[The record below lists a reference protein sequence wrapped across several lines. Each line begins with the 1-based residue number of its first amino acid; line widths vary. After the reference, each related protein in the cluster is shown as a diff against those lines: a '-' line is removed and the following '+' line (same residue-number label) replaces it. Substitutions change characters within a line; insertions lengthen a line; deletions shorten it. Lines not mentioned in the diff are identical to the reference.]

1 MQSVADGQPAP
12 THLLQ
17 DHADCSSQRRR
28 GSDAETAHQTPVASP
43 DIDSSSSS
51 SPLWSPA
58 EDSAARFKLQQTS
71 PRCPVN
77 YAYHEGQSSLGS
89 SRRRRP
95 SPLKMSLTGDK
106 IDDSRQGRAGAWFS
120 PRGTPTERTASPDA
134 TPTKMRGSPLGT
146 SAPPSP
152 GRPKPSSPA
161 RFSLFSSSVSAALKS
176 IASSPVPAPQ
186 EDELANVDIEAA
198 LFPSGTP
205 PEGDGVSPAAFK
217 NLHMNAT
224 GLLRKF
230 QSAYR
235 HRTAAFRE
243 LEAEQEAQEEEKSEF
258 ETRTRHLKMQ
268 LEDMARKAAESEATM
283 RELMDELNKEKKLRI
298 VEQRARE
305 KSSISSSMSTR
316 SEDLDAEDD
325 QRRSTRRRSGLT
337 VKSDLSS
344 DTDEDSVEE
353 ASVFSRSR
361 SPTLTASTLD
371 VGSLENM
378 PPPPPPPSHTKPAML
393 GPPRAP
399 RQAQP
404 QMSTIQ
410 KLFKGMSS
418 EAPKDD
424 EMRAVYS
431 CRNCQ
436 GQDASVAWD
445 TASLLRDENRGLK
458 KRVGELEE
466 AVEEAL
472 DAVNGI
478 RL

>member
-1 MQSVADGQPAP
+1 
-12 THLLQ
+12 
-17 DHADCSSQRRR
+17 
-28 GSDAETAHQTPVASP
+28 
-43 DIDSSSSS
+43 
-51 SPLWSPA
+51 
-58 EDSAARFKLQQTS
+58 
-71 PRCPVN
+71 
-77 YAYHEGQSSLGS
+77 
-89 SRRRRP
+89 
-95 SPLKMSLTGDK
+95 MSLTGDK
-106 IDDSRQGRAGAWFS
+106 IDDGRQGRVGTWFS
-120 PRGTPTERTASPDA
+120 PRSPPTAERTASADA

-146 SAPPSP
+146 SAPT
-152 GRPKPSSPA
+152 SPA
-161 RFSLFSSSVSAALKS
+161 LKGVTP
-176 IASSPVPAPQ
+176 SPVPAPQ
-186 EDELANVDIEAA
+186 DDELANVDIEAA
-198 LFPSGTP
+198 LFPSGAP
-205 PEGDGVSPAAFK
+205 ADGDAFSPAAFK

-230 QSAYR
+230 QSAYQ
-235 HRTAAFRE
+235 HRTMAFRE
-243 LEAEQEAQEEEKSEF
+243 LEAEQEAQEDEKSEF

-268 LEDMARKAAESEATM
+268 LEDMARKAADNEAAM
-283 RELMDELNKEKKLRI
+283 RALMEELNKEKKLRI
-298 VEQRARE
+298 AEQHARE
-305 KSSISSSMSTR
+305 KNSISSSMSTR
-316 SEDLDAEDD
+316 SEDLGAEED
-325 QRRSTRRRSGLT
+325 QRRSARRRSGLT

-371 VGSLENM
+371 IGSPETM
-378 PPPPPPPSHTKPAML
+378 PPPPPPSYTKPAML
-393 GPPRAP
+393 GTPRAP
-399 RQAQP
+399 KQP
-404 QMSTIQ
+404 QSQMSTIQ

-418 EAPKDD
+418 EAPKEDD
-424 EMRAVYS
+424 VRGVSS